1 MRIEHLVILVEIV
14 KQNSMKAASEQLFM
28 TPQAL
33 SSAVKSLEEEL
44 NVQIFLRSN

>member
-33 SSAVKSLEEEL
+33 SWSYVK
-44 NVQIFLRSN
+44 I